1 MITDRYNKAIFP
13 IEPVDYRII
22 EVMMGRKLEFIGD
35 VRVIKEESAKIAND
49 WIKINFRKGE

>member
-1 MITDRYNKAIFP
+1 MITDRYNKAIFA

-35 VRVIKEESAKIAND
+35 VRAIKNESAKIAND